1 MGGVMASPRSLA
13 RIRAGDGWGGER
25 EERGDTGEDGYAGA
39 AVSAAPPTHTSGI
52 SAAAIVVAVIA
63 ALLAL
68 ACAAWGLAS
77 MQAFEPRWTLSLRHA
92 VAEAG
97 FRASATW
104 AEFSDWARLGH

>member
-1 MGGVMASPRSLA
+1 MDSVMVPPRSLA
-13 RIRAGDGWGGER
+13 RIRAGIPILAGAAVLF
-25 EERGDTGEDGYAGA
+25 TLAAPATAGA
-39 AVSAAPPTHTSGI
+39 AVSAAQPTHTSGV
-52 SAAAIVVAVIA
+52 STAAIVVAIVA